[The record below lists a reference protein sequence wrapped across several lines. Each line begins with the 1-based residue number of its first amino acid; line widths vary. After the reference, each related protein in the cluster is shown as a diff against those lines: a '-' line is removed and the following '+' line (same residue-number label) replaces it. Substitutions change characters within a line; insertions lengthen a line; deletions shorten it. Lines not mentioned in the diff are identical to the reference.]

1 MDLLRMTP
9 EIRTELA
16 TLVQSLRTPVKELNA
31 LVKERVFALMV
42 EEDAVQFPLG
52 DYDEVRK
59 EWLTDGAISD
69 FVAKM
74 GESYQHFD
82 ADKYEEDSEEAK
94 KKPDPQ
100 SYVRCKWRKVRF
112 GGLGSIWLDLP
123 LCGRVGG
130 RKVCKWTRVAFVL
143 QEVLAPGEYAWDVHF
158 DPTGDHYGFDNPQ
171 GSLEYVNLMQTG
183 GHEVD
188 LKAPREQ

>member
-1 MDLLRMTP
+1 MAP

-16 TLVQSLRTPVKELNA
+16 TLVQSLRKPVKELNA
-31 LVKERVFALMV
+31 LVKERVFAVMV
-42 EEDAVQFPLG
+42 EEDAVRFPLG

-59 EWLTDGAISD
+59 EWLTDGAIGD

-82 ADKYEEDSEEAK
+82 AVAYEEDSEEAE

-100 SYVRCKWRKVRF
+100 SYVSRKWRKVRI

-130 RKVCKWTRVAFVL
+130 REVCKWTRVAFVL